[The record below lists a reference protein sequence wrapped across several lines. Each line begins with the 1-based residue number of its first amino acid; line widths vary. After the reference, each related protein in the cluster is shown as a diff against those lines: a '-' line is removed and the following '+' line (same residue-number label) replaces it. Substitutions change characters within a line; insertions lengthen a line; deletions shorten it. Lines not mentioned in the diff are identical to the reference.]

1 MNNTRS
7 ARALVKT
14 GWAALVVIAM
24 VIMTQGLW
32 ATVHFEPTADAIADE
47 RRGHVLIAVASVLL
61 VALAAFARYVMSA
74 PLVTP
79 LAMLAAVAVCVVVT
93 LTPAVAVIS
102 LLVAYPLILGALV
115 GAVSAPRQPGPSL
128 TGRQPTEHRKQPPGD
143 LG

>member
-1 MNNTRS
+1 MTN
-7 ARALVKT
+7 ARLARRLVKT
-14 GWAALVVIAM
+14 GWAAAVVIAM

-47 RRGHVLIAVASVLL
+47 RRGHVFIAVASVLL
-61 VALAAFARYVMSA
+61 VALAAFARYAMSA
-74 PLVTP
+74 PLVAP
-79 LAMLAAVAVCVVVT
+79 LAMLAAVAVCVIVT

-115 GAVSAPRQPGPSL
+115 GAVSAPPHPGPSV
-128 TGRQPTEHRKQPPGD
+128 TGRQPSEQRKQRPGD